1 METRKA
7 VGLFAVGVLILMP
20 GAMFAGNKYDGNWTT
35 TMACEQHGET
45 AAYKW
50 TFPSVIKDGV
60 YHGQHGQQGGPGY
73 LVVDGKIA
81 DDGSAKLVAKGTVEQ
96 NNAHGI
102 FATKGNNYGYDIKA
116 QFEATKGTGKRNE
129 GAGILGRPC
138 TFDFEKQADA
148 GTQPDGASAT
158 PPAATN

>member
-1 METRKA
+1 ML
-7 VGLFAVGVLILMP
+7 VP

-35 TMACEQHGET
+35 TVACEQHGET

-96 NNAHGI
+96 SNAHGI
-102 FATKGNNYGYDIKA
+102 FARKA
-116 QFEATKGTGKRNE
+116 TTTDMTSRRSSRRPRAPAKGTKV
-129 GAGILGRPC
+129 P
-138 TFDFEKQADA
+138 
-148 GTQPDGASAT
+148 AS
-158 PPAATN
+158 